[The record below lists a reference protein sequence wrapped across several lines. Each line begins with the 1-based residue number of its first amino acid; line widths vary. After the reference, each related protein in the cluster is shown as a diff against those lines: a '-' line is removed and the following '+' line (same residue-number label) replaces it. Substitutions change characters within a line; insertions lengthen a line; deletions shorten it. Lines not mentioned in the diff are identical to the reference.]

1 MKRFMKIIGTVVLLI
16 LCVTAFVSVAFAEG
30 EEEAPPD
37 RFAAMGY
44 EFHENDD
51 TVPKYKIVY
60 PDGTELVRYES
71 KYLRWDSIGHVDG
84 DTVIDP
90 IPDGSTVVLLSDI
103 YFPNTL
109 EAVGGMG
116 TMFEVNGGRKINFDF
131 AGYSII
137 DEYKG
142 TSFRATEMDTVLNVY
157 SSVPG
162 ASIIAVTSRTSGCMM
177 LSAGIDATINAGDF
191 GEYSGKNLTIYTA
204 ALAVANGER
213 ATINVRGC
221 DNYRM
226 ADDHTAYVATRSPDT
241 TINITG
247 VGIYGVVRDVQLATT
262 NKGNVTTGS
271 KINIDTCI
279 IANIGDAGATPGNF
293 LRWMR
298 DGTEINFKN
307 TAFDHIQFTMDTLY
321 NKDAADTTTPDAVV
335 NIYSDCS
342 FYVLP
347 NPDRAHPCVK
357 FPDLALATGSEL
369 PKYIFVN
376 RVAEN
381 VKYPAYIAPSGS
393 IDPSDYTIKDHEG
406 RVAGIYTF
414 TDKDYE
420 QTSTEISWEFNGKC
434 TSEWWRLGE
443 TPYPYSFRVPSD
455 TEYIQYAVVD
465 PTPVEEYSFYVV
477 APKVNIKFYYNLE
490 FSSALNVNIYI
501 PVLESKDASEV
512 VNRIIA
518 GGEAA
523 TSEVIAEAET
533 VELDNGTFY
542 KVTVPIDYTRVSDK
556 LSISLNVMDTV
567 NISARISMVEVVNGL
582 LDGDGT
588 ADFKAYVKGFLY
600 TVKDYSER
608 ASIQPPEGLMA
619 IIKERYPENFVTP
632 EEE

>member
-30 EEEAPPD
+30 EEEAPVD

-51 TVPKYKIVY
+51 TVPKYKVVC
-60 PDGTELVRYES
+60 PDGTEIVRYES
-71 KYLRWDSIGHVDG
+71 KYLRWDCNGWMQD
-84 DTVIDP
+84 DLLIDP

-103 YFPNTL
+103 YFPNNV
-109 EAVGGMG
+109 AAAGGTG
-116 TMFEVNGGRKINFDF
+116 TMFNVKSGRTLNFDF
-131 AGYSII
+131 AGHTII
-137 DEYKG
+137 NEYKG
-142 TSFRATEMDTVLNVY
+142 TVFASSGIDSVLNVY

-162 ASIIAVTSRTSGCMM
+162 ASIIAVTTATSGCM
-177 LSAGIDATINAGDF
+177 LLNAGSYGTLNIGDF
-191 GEYSGKNLTIYTA
+191 GEYSGENLTIYTA
-204 ALAVANGER
+204 ALAVTSAGGV
-213 ATINVRGC
+213 INVRNC

-226 ADDHTAYVATRSPDT
+226 ANDHTAYIATRGVNS
-241 TINITG
+241 TINIIDS
-247 VGIYGVVRDVQLATT
+247 GIYGVVRDVQLATT
-262 NKGNVTTGS
+262 NKGSVTTGS
-271 KINIDTCI
+271 KINIDSCI

-298 DGTEINFKN
+298 DGTTINFKN
-307 TAFDHIQFTMDTLY
+307 TTFDHIQFTMDKFY

-335 NIYSDCS
+335 NIYSDCA

-347 NPDRAHPCVK
+347 NPDRAHPVVK
-357 FPDLALATGSEL
+357 FPDLALATGSST
-369 PKYIFVN
+369 PKHIFVN

-381 VKYPAYIAPSGS
+381 LKYPAYIAPSGS